1 MSKVSHAIVEVLSQP
16 GEKRRL
22 LFYWF
27 LVLSFLVLVP
37 NVGFILEI
45 LFNQTFLSWLERISY
60 VSTLYSNTFRYVL
73 EPTMLSIIVLSFVL
87 ALNFLVIRFVR
98 RRNEAVR
105 GRFGGTIAML
115 VSSHCVACG
124 GSLLAPLAGL
134 LTGTGAYFSS
144 DRYIKLQLFTI
155 ALNMIAIAI
164 AYYSMRKASGSIL
177 LLSKQY
183 SHSIDN
189 LKAEA

>member
-1 MSKVSHAIVEVLSQP
+1 MSKVSQAIVEVLNQP
-16 GEKRRL
+16 GEKLRL
-22 LFYWF
+22 FVYWF

-37 NVGFILEI
+37 NIGFILEI
-45 LFNQTFLSWLERISY
+45 LFNQTFLPWLDRLSY
-60 VSTLYSNTFRYVL
+60 VSSLYTNTFVYIL
-73 EPTMLSIIVLSFVL
+73 EPTMLSIVILSFVL

-98 RRNEAVR
+98 RRNEAVG
-105 GRFGGTIAML
+105 GRFGGTMAML

-155 ALNMIAIAI
+155 ALNVIAIFI
-164 AYYSMRKASGSIL
+164 AYRSMRKASGSIL

-183 SHSIDN
+183 SHSVGSHRVGT
-189 LKAEA
+189 